1 MEGLWYT
8 HFTAGHSRGEGMTVL
23 HDGQILGCDRTH
35 TYTGTYHFDGSQLYA
50 YVHVSPTTEDPD
62 IYEPEVNLFLKGSVA
77 ENAAIITGHPDDRND
92 VDIAV
97 ELRRAA

>member
-1 MEGLWYT
+1 MEGLWYA
-8 HFTAGHSRGEGMTVL
+8 HFTAGPSHGEGMTVL

-35 TYTGTYHFDGSQLYA
+35 TYTGTYHFDGSLLYA
-50 YVHVSPTTEDPD
+50 YVHVNPTEDN
-62 IYEPEVNLFLKGSVA
+62 PEAEEHELNLFLKGSVA
-77 ENAAIITGHPDDRND
+77 GDSAIVSGHPDDRSD